1 MYQTVVV
8 GGGIAGLHTG
18 IEIAKRGISC
28 CIIDEYKCGG
38 RIQTYHN
45 SDLGVQWENGA
56 GRISTKH
63 KMVLHYLKKYGLTF
77 VPISSE
83 INYLSKQGMT
93 RNMFFILLSAFLK
106 PLRSLSPE
114 VLSTRTLQSIL
125 DEVMPNAKDFYTA
138 FPYYA
143 EIFVLRADVALDA
156 FAGEMGSQYGF
167 GICKEG
173 LSTLVHHMIEEFL
186 SLGGHI
192 MENTHV
198 DTVESVNK
206 LTFLHTRDRIN
217 GTRGGFS
224 TPVCIL
230 AIPATALGKVLQ
242 IPAVTAVTRH
252 LQSVPLLRIY
262 MMFHNEWFH
271 DLPSTVVDGPIRYI
285 IPISKS
291 VVMISYTEGPYT
303 TRWMNMKDDDVQKE
317 VLQEIRR
324 LFPGRLIPPP
334 IFFKMH
340 RWREGCTYW
349 LPGRYIVEEA
359 SLSILHPKRGIFV
372 CGESYAVQQ
381 SWMESA
387 LEHANL
393 LWSHP
398 AFLQALQ
405 KAMELPIRTATRK
418 NKNTLVQSGYF

>member
-28 CIIDEYKCGG
+28 CIIDEYNCGG
-38 RIQTYHN
+38 RIQTYYN
-45 SDLGVQWENGA
+45 SNLGVQWENGA

-125 DEVMPNAKDFYTA
+125 DEVIPNAKDFYTA

-156 FAGEMGSQYGF
+156 FSKEMGSHHGF
-167 GICKEG
+167 GVCKEG
-173 LSTLVHHMIEEFL
+173 LSTLVYHMMEEFL

-192 MENTHV
+192 MEDTHV

-230 AIPATALGKVLQ
+230 AIPATALSKVLQ
-242 IPAVTAVTRH
+242 IPSVTAVTRH

-262 MMFHNEWFH
+262 MVFHNEWFH

-291 VVMISYTEGPYT
+291 VVMISYTEGPYAT
-303 TRWMNMKDDDVQKE
+303 HWINMKDDDVQRE

-324 LFPGRLIPPP
+324 VFPNRLIPPP
-334 IFFKMH
+334 LFFKMH

-349 LPGRYIVEEA
+349 LPGQYIVEEA

-405 KAMELPIRTATRK
+405 KAIEIPIRTATRK
-418 NKNTLVQSGYF
+418 NNKPLVHSGHF

>member
-125 DEVMPNAKDFYTA
+125 DEVIPNAKDFYTA

-156 FAGEMGSQYGF
+156 FAGEMGSHHGF

-173 LSTLVHHMIEEFL
+173 LSTLIYHMIEEFL
-186 SLGGHI
+186 SHGGHI

-224 TPVCIL
+224 TPICIL

-242 IPAVTAVTRH
+242 IPSVTAVTRH

-262 MMFHNEWFH
+262 MVFHNEWFH

-291 VVMISYTEGPYT
+291 VVMISYTEGPYAT
-303 TRWMNMKDDDVQKE
+303 HWMNMKDDDVQRE

-324 LFPGRLIPPP
+324 VFPNRLIPPP

-418 NKNTLVQSGYF
+418 NKNALVHSGYF

>member
-125 DEVMPNAKDFYTA
+125 DEVIPNAKDFYTA

-156 FAGEMGSQYGF
+156 FAGEMGSHHGF

-173 LSTLVHHMIEEFL
+173 LSTLIHHMMDEFL

-192 MENTHV
+192 MEDTHV

-206 LTFLHTRDRIN
+206 FTFLHTRDRIN
-217 GTRGGFS
+217 GIRGGFS

-242 IPAVTAVTRH
+242 IPSVTAVTRH

-291 VVMISYTEGPYT
+291 VVMISYTEGPYAT
-303 TRWMNMKDDDVQKE
+303 HWMNMKDDDVQRE

-324 LFPGRLIPPP
+324 VFPNRLIPPP

-418 NKNTLVQSGYF
+418 NKNALVHSGYF

>member
-1 MYQTVVV
+1 MYQTVIV

-45 SDLGVQWENGA
+45 SNLGVQWENGA

-125 DEVMPNAKDFYTA
+125 DEVIPNAKDFYTA

-156 FAGEMGSQYGF
+156 FAGEMGSHHGF

-173 LSTLVHHMIEEFL
+173 LSTLVHHMMDEFL

-192 MENTHV
+192 MEDTRV

-262 MMFHNEWFH
+262 MVFHNEWFH

-285 IPISKS
+285 IPISKN

-372 CGESYAVQQ
+372 CGESYAIQQ

-418 NKNTLVQSGYF
+418 NKNALVHSGYF

>member
-125 DEVMPNAKDFYTA
+125 DEIMPNAKDFYTA

-192 MENTHV
+192 IEDTHV

-206 LTFLHTRDRIN
+206 LTFLHTRDRNN
-217 GTRGGFS
+217 GTRSGVS

-230 AIPATALGKVLQ
+230 AIPATALSKVLQ

-262 MMFHNEWFH
+262 MVFHNEWFH

-285 IPISKS
+285 IPISKN
-291 VVMISYTEGPYT
+291 VVMISYTEGPYAT
-303 TRWMNMKDDDVQKE
+303 HWINMKDDDVQRE

-324 LFPGRLIPPP
+324 VFPNRLIPPP
-334 IFFKMH
+334 LFFKMH

-418 NKNTLVQSGYF
+418 NNKPLVHSGHF

>member
-1 MYQTVVV
+1 MYQTVIV

-45 SDLGVQWENGA
+45 SNLGVQWENGA

-125 DEVMPNAKDFYTA
+125 DEVIPNAKDFYTA

-156 FAGEMGSQYGF
+156 FAGEMGSHHGF

-173 LSTLVHHMIEEFL
+173 LSTLVHHMMDEFL

-192 MENTHV
+192 MEDTHV

-262 MMFHNEWFH
+262 MVFHNEWFH

-285 IPISKS
+285 IPISKN

-324 LFPGRLIPPP
+324 IFPGRLIPPP

-405 KAMELPIRTATRK
+405 KAIELPIRTATRK
-418 NKNTLVQSGYF
+418 NNKPLVHSGYF

>member
-1 MYQTVVV
+1 
-8 GGGIAGLHTG
+8 
-18 IEIAKRGISC
+18 
-28 CIIDEYKCGG
+28 
-38 RIQTYHN
+38 
-45 SDLGVQWENGA
+45 VQWENGA

-125 DEVMPNAKDFYTA
+125 DEVIPNAKDFYTA

-156 FAGEMGSQYGF
+156 FSKEMGSQHGF
-167 GICKEG
+167 GVCKEG
-173 LSTLVHHMIEEFL
+173 LSTLIQHMMDEFL

-192 MENTHV
+192 MEDTHV

-262 MMFHNEWFH
+262 MVFHNEWFH

-285 IPISKS
+285 IPISKN

-324 LFPGRLIPPP
+324 IFPGRLIPPP

-405 KAMELPIRTATRK
+405 KAIELPIRTATRK
-418 NKNTLVQSGYF
+418 NNKPLVHSGYF

>member
-125 DEVMPNAKDFYTA
+125 DEVIPNAKDFYTA

-156 FAGEMGSQYGF
+156 FAGEMGSHHGF

-173 LSTLVHHMIEEFL
+173 LSTLVHHMMDEFL

-192 MENTHV
+192 MEDTRV

-217 GTRGGFS
+217 GIRGGFS

-262 MMFHNEWFH
+262 MVFHNEWFH

-285 IPISKS
+285 IPISKN

-418 NKNTLVQSGYF
+418 NKNALVHSGYF